1 VFAEAGV
8 NIEALRDFLC
18 QHELALISVRD
29 AVRRDGFD
37 TAQPF
42 NLPMRVGHSSVK
54 PGSNAPLFMVEL
66 RARAAVA

>member
-1 VFAEAGV
+1 VPAPEPQVFAEVGV
-8 NIEALRDFLC
+8 SIEALRDLLR

-29 AVRRDGFD
+29 TARRDGFD

-54 PGSNAPLFMVEL
+54 PGSNAPLFMVE
-66 RARAAVA
+66 R